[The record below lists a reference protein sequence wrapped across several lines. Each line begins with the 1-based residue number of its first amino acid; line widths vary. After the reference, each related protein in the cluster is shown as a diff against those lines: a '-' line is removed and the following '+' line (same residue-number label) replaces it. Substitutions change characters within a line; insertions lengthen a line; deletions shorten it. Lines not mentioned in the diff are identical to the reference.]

1 MQEDR
6 GFLLKLTREAILEAE
21 DVSIPVSVVLRKS
34 LRIAYLRED
43 WLNYIRLAIETVDLQ
58 NEQQRLLLQ
67 AQLRSH
73 FPNDAKTL
81 WESLLKEYIE
91 ERKAVFF

>member
-1 MQEDR
+1 MSKIRGPLQ
-6 GFLLKLTREAILEAE
+6 GFLLKLTREAIQEAE

-43 WLNYIRLAIETVDLQ
+43 WLNYIRLAIETIDLQ

-67 AQLRSH
+67 AQLGSVT
-73 FPNDAKTL
+73 F
-81 WESLLKEYIE
+81 LL
-91 ERKAVFF
+91 